1 MMDLKE
7 KVLTT
12 VKDKFGSVGVS
23 AVIEACSTLVCESSD
38 TFECIDTINEISN
51 MDEVMF
57 DD

>member
-38 TFECIDTINEISN
+38 TFECIDAINEISHLDGD
-51 MDEVMF
+51 MI